1 MICEEDRAMT
11 GITIAGQVAAMA
23 EASAGQP
30 LGEVMGAFA
39 REQAELAAGGIPEG
53 IIAAGAVLPDA
64 DLLDPFGTPATLHDV
79 IGDQPAMVLYRGP
92 WWPLLQH
99 HAADL
104 PV

>member
-1 MICEEDRAMT
+1 
-11 GITIAGQVAAMA
+11 
-23 EASAGQP
+23 
-30 LGEVMGAFA
+30 MGAFA

-79 IGDQPAMVLYRGP
+79 IGDQPAVVLYRGP